1 MGHWVTELDT
11 LVLLPPR
18 YPTGLLTMSKKLT
31 DISISKIRPD
41 PTKRIEIPDAGKP
54 GLYLVVQPNGKKSW
68 AIRYRRLSDGKSRK
82 LTIDGLPSLAVAHRL
97 AQKAL
102 DRAAEGRDPA
112 AEKRVSQAT
121 KGARGSNV
129 FKAITG
135 QFLERYI
142 KPNARASY
150 AYETKRLLDKDVIP
164 AWGDR
169 QIQDVTKRDVLDL
182 LDGVVDRG
190 GGLTANRVLA
200 AIRKLFN
207 WAVDRGIIET
217 SPAAGVRAPLPEQSR
232 DRVLSDDELRS
243 LWLACDKRGYP
254 WGDFTK
260 LLLLT
265 GQRRTE
271 VGGMTWSELDLDKKE
286 WNLPA
291 HRTKNGEAHTIPLPE
306 VAVDIIKALPRIA
319 SDGDFLF
326 TVNGGS
332 HVTGYSRAK
341 ADLSAPDSERW
352 TFHDLRRTAATGMAR
367 LGISLPVIEKVLNH
381 TSGSFAGIVGVY
393 QRHSFADEKRTAL
406 EVWAKHVTALVA

>member
-1 MGHWVTELDT
+1 
-11 LVLLPPR
+11 
-18 YPTGLLTMSKKLT
+18 MSKKLT

-41 PTKRIEIPDAGKP
+41 PDKRIEVPDAGKP
-54 GLYLVVQPNGKKSW
+54 GLYLIVQPNGKRSW

-82 LTIDGLPSLAVAHRL
+82 LTIDGFPSLAVAHRL
-97 AQKAL
+97 AQTAL
-102 DRAAEGRDPA
+102 DRAAEGQDPA
-112 AEKRVSQAT
+112 AEKRISKAT
-121 KGARGSNV
+121 KRGRGSNV
-129 FKAITG
+129 FKDVTAH
-135 QFLERYI
+135 FLERYI
-142 KPNARASY
+142 KPNSRASY
-150 AYETKRLLDKDVIP
+150 AYETKRLLDKDVLP
-164 AWGDR
+164 AWGNR
-169 QIQDVTKRDVLDL
+169 QIQEIAKRDVLDL

-217 SPAAGVRAPLPEQSR
+217 SPAAGVKAPLPEQSR

-271 VGGMTWSELDLDKKE
+271 VAGMTWSELDIDKKE

-291 HRTKNGEAHTIPLPE
+291 GRTKNSEAHTVPLSD
-306 VAVDIIKALPRIA
+306 AALDIIKSLTRIK
-319 SDGDFLF
+319 SDGGFLF
-326 TVNGGS
+326 TVGGES

-352 TFHDLRRTAATGMAR
+352 TFHDLRRTAATGMAK
-367 LGISLPVIEKVLNH
+367 LGIPLPVIEKVLNH

-393 QRHSFADEKRTAL
+393 RRYSFADEKRNAL
-406 EVWAKHVTALVA
+406 EAWARFVLSLQQPSENVVPMRVR